1 MLDIELHLKELLL
14 EALKKLNQDVDIDN
28 IIIERSK
35 EKIHGDYATNIAMQM
50 ARVMHQAPKVIAEQI
65 VNLIND
71 EVVEKIEIAG
81 PGFINF
87 FIKQESLNSL
97 IKTIIDQNQDYGNSN
112 YGNHEKINVEF
123 VSANPTG
130 DLHLG
135 HARGAAI
142 GDCICRL
149 YSKIGY
155 DVTREYYVN
164 DAGNQI
170 NNLAKS
176 IRARYHQILEHN
188 DNYPFPEDGYPG

>member
-14 EALKKLNQDVDIDN
+14 EALKKLNQDVDMNN

-50 ARVMHQAPKVIAEQI
+50 ARIMHQAPKVIAEQI

-130 DLHLG
+130 DLYL
-135 HARGAAI
+135 
-142 GDCICRL
+142 
-149 YSKIGY
+149 
-155 DVTREYYVN
+155 
-164 DAGNQI
+164 
-170 NNLAKS
+170 
-176 IRARYHQILEHN
+176 
-188 DNYPFPEDGYPG
+188 

>member
-1 MLDIELHLKELLL
+1 MLDIELHLKEILL

-35 EKIHGDYATNIAMQM
+35 EKIHGDYATNIAMQI

-97 IKTIIDQNQDYGNSN
+97 IKTIIDQNQDYGNSS

-130 DLHLG
+130 DLHL
-135 HARGAAI
+135 
-142 GDCICRL
+142 
-149 YSKIGY
+149 
-155 DVTREYYVN
+155 
-164 DAGNQI
+164 
-170 NNLAKS
+170 
-176 IRARYHQILEHN
+176 
-188 DNYPFPEDGYPG
+188 